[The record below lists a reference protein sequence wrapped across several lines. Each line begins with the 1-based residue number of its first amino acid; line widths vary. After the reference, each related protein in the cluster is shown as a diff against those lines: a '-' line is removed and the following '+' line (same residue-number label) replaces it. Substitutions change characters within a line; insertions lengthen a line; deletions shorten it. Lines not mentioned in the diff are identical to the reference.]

1 LSGSKTVQTSEQK
14 SQSRPWA
21 VAMPAVNRGLSA
33 AGSLYDQRMGQQFFP
48 GQTYANFSQ
57 PTQDAFAGILGRV
70 GNGATAGAQGMVN
83 STVRGDYLSQGNPY
97 FQGMAQRITD
107 NVLPSITAQWARA
120 GRGTG
125 NGEVVQ
131 AASRGLGDAIGQL
144 AYQNY
149 GDERGRQFQAA
160 QMAPTLDYADFDRMR
175 QVGAEYEAQDQR
187 RIADEMARYQYAQD
201 KGANALR
208 EYQGLTMP
216 YAQLGQESSSSGTQT
231 SQHKQSPAQ
240 TALGLGLM
248 AGSLAMGMPPG
259 MMGGLGALGGAGAG
273 LGGLSAASQGMMA
286 MNPAMLGGYAP
297 NPSRPWG

>member
-14 SQSRPWA
+14 SQSRPWD

-33 AGSLYDQRMGQQFFP
+33 AGALYDQRMGQQFFP

-57 PTQDAFAGILGRV
+57 PTQDAFAGILSRA
-70 GNGATAGAQGMVN
+70 GNGATAGAQSMVN

-187 RIADEMARYQYAQD
+187 RIADEMARYQYEQD

>member
-1 LSGSKTVQTSEQK
+1 MSGSKTVQTSEQK
-14 SQSRPWA
+14 QQQSSKPWD

-33 AGSLYDQRMGQQFFP
+33 AGALYDQRMGQQFFP

-57 PTQDAFAGILGRV
+57 PTQDAFAGILGRA

-175 QVGAEYEAQDQR
+175 QVGAEYEAQDQK
-187 RIADEMARYQYAQD
+187 RIADEMARYQFEQD

-216 YAQLGQESSSSGTQT
+216 YVQLGQESSGTSSGTTTAQ
-231 SQHKQSPAQ
+231 QRQSPLQ
-240 TALGLGLM
+240 TAI
-248 AGSLAMGMPPG
+248 
-259 MMGGLGALGGAGAG
+259 GAG
-273 LGGLSAASQGMMA
+273 LMGASLFTGGGPLSGMFGAGTGGLSAASQGMMA

-297 NPSRPWG
+297 NPYRPWG

>member
-1 LSGSKTVQTSEQK
+1 MSGSKTVQTSQ
-14 SQSRPWA
+14 QSSKPWD
-21 VAMPAVNRGLSA
+21 VAMPAINKGLSA
-33 AGSLYDQRMGQQFFP
+33 ASDVYDQRMGQQFYP
-48 GQTYANFSQ
+48 GQTYAGFSQ
-57 PTQDAFAGILGRV
+57 PTQQAFAGILGRA

-97 FQGMAQRITD
+97 FQGMAQRVTD

-187 RIADEMARYQYAQD
+187 RIAEDMARYQFGQD
-201 KGANALR
+201 RNANALK
-208 EYQGLTMP
+208 EYQALTMP
-216 YAQLGQESSSSGTQT
+216 YAQMGQESSGTQT
-231 SQHKQSPAQ
+231 SQQKQSPAQ

-286 MNPAMLGGYAP
+286 MSPAMLGGYMP